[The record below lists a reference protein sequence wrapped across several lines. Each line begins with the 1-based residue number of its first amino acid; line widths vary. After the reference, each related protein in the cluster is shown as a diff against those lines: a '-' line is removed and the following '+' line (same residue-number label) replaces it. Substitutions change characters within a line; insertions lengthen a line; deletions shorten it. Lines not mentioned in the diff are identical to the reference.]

1 MKKAT
6 DMELTL
12 FLIRHIENPC
22 KDLDGNNIR
31 NFYIREAKRAI
42 TKMKNLGAME
52 LLGSVLK

>member
-1 MKKAT
+1 
-6 DMELTL
+6 MELTL